1 MQIPMLHSAFTMTSP
16 VKLGVS
22 LGFNGLSAAA
32 RTGCCFHIS
41 KGFSGWRQKWG
52 LMQSSSTS
60 EPRCILCFFCDRRV
74 NAQTGLIQPGVT
86 MPRRARK
93 EKKKNQTNKHTKAAA
108 PLAVFQPSAN
118 STENCWRGLN
128 INPGDSTLFV
138 DTAETH

>member
-22 LGFNGLSAAA
+22 LGFNGLSAST
-32 RTGCCFHIS
+32 RTGCCFHFS

-60 EPRCILCFFCDRRV
+60 EPCRILCFFCDRRV

-93 EKKKNQTNKHTKAAA
+93 EKKKTKQTNTRKLLLLLLFSSPLQIA
-108 PLAVFQPSAN
+108 PRIVGGDLILIQEIVPS
-118 STENCWRGLN
+118 L
-128 INPGDSTLFV
+128 
-138 DTAETH
+138 

>member
-60 EPRCILCFFCDRRV
+60 EPRRILCFFCDRRV

-93 EKKKNQTNKHTKAAA
+93 EKKNQPNKQTHTRKLLLLLLFSS
-108 PLAVFQPSAN
+108 PLQITPKIVGGDLILIQEIVPS
-118 STENCWRGLN
+118 L
-128 INPGDSTLFV
+128 
-138 DTAETH
+138 

>member
-1 MQIPMLHSAFTMTSP
+1 MLHSAFTMTSP

-93 EKKKNQTNKHTKAAA
+93 EKKKTNQTNTRKLLLLLQFSS
-108 PLAVFQPSAN
+108 PLQITPRIVGGDLILIQEIVPS
-118 STENCWRGLN
+118 L
-128 INPGDSTLFV
+128 
-138 DTAETH
+138 